1 MRSTMKELKL
11 KPEDIIECFIK
22 SIFYIGKGTNTR
34 PNDHLKEALT
44 NKKSQKIERINQIL
58 KTKKPNSE
66 VNFGIV
72 IIQICHNSTN
82 KQSLMREA
90 AMIKAIGL
98 DNLTNVKD
106 EKFKAENWNE
116 EV

>member
-34 PNDHLKEALT
+34 PNDHLKEDLT

-66 VNFGIV
+66 VNFGIGKTPLCLFNV
-72 IIQICHNSTN
+72 DVLFIIQ
-82 KQSLMREA
+82 
-90 AMIKAIGL
+90 
-98 DNLTNVKD
+98 
-106 EKFKAENWNE
+106 
-116 EV
+116 